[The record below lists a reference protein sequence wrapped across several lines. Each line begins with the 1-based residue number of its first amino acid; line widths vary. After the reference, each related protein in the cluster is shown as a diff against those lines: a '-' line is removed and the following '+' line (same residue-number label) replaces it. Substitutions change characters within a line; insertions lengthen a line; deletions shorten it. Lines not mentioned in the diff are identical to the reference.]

1 MRIEDAVE
9 MPSVFISAAS
19 GGLGLEF
26 ARQYAAQQWD
36 VLAACCDP
44 QRARDLDALGANV
57 SVLPLDLADDRSID
71 ELLRII
77 SKTPLDVL
85 IANTGVESGPPEA
98 AGAVTREA
106 WAGVI
111 GVHTFAPFRL
121 ATALRSN
128 LQRGSHKKLVGI
140 SSLAASLT
148 RGEAGGGY
156 VDRASKAALNSLW
169 RSLSIEWRPLGIG
182 CILLCPEPNT
192 GMALDPERSVHG
204 MRRVIAGATMSD
216 TGRFFDCGGSEIPW

>member
-1 MRIEDAVE
+1 

-44 QRARDLDALGANV
+44 QRARDLGALGANV

-98 AGAVTREA
+98 AGAVTHEA

-121 ATALRSN
+121 ATALRIEPATWQPQEARRHFQPGG
-128 LQRGSHKKLVGI
+128 LAHPRRGRRRLRRSGVESGAE
-140 SSLAASLT
+140 LALAI
-148 RGEAGGGY
+148 A
-156 VDRASKAALNSLW
+156 VDRVAATRHWLHPALP
-169 RSLSIEWRPLGIG
+169 RAKYGHGARPGTVG
-182 CILLCPEPNT
+182 PRHAP
-192 GMALDPERSVHG
+192 RH
-204 MRRVIAGATMSD
+204 R
-216 TGRFFDCGGSEIPW
+216 GRHHVRHRPFF